1 MLEKYLQIHPEV
13 RKSISAGEPVVAL
26 GSDIISR
33 NVNYPQG
40 IKIANDICKIIRN
53 CGAVPATIAIIDGI
67 LKVGLTEEEIELLSL
82 SKNIANAGRK
92 DLPFIIS
99 KKQTC
104 STTIAASMILASLA
118 GIKVLATSSIGG
130 VSRKSQDDF
139 NIYADL
145 HELTNTN
152 VAVICSGIN
161 SILDIESTLKYLN
174 VKGVP
179 VIGYKTNELPVFYEM
194 KRGFTVD
201 YNVNSSL
208 DISKALKA
216 KWDLNLNGGVIVA
229 NPITNKSEINYNLM
243 NTTVDIQLLHNNS
256 KLAADIA
263 RNLSNLYKTK
273 L

>member
-33 NVNYPQG
+33 NVNYPQS

-130 VSRKSQDDF
+130 VIENHRMTLTYTQ
-139 NIYADL
+139 IY
-145 HELTNTN
+145 TN
-152 VAVICSGIN
+152 
-161 SILDIESTLKYLN
+161 
-174 VKGVP
+174 
-179 VIGYKTNELPVFYEM
+179 
-194 KRGFTVD
+194 
-201 YNVNSSL
+201 
-208 DISKALKA
+208 
-216 KWDLNLNGGVIVA
+216 
-229 NPITNKSEINYNLM
+229 
-243 NTTVDIQLLHNNS
+243 
-256 KLAADIA
+256 
-263 RNLSNLYKTK
+263 
-273 L
+273 

>member
-33 NVNYPQG
+33 NVNYPQS

-92 DLPFIIS
+92 DLSFIIS

-130 VSRKSQDDF
+130 VSKKSQDDF